1 MELNIAFHFKRQS
14 NTTLGSTIVL
24 LPVKSFKPSEQ
35 SNAFPAESPKYENT
49 HCPSGQSNPPS
60 VTPSVTSYEAFM

>member
-1 MELNIAFHFKRQS
+1 MELNIALHFKGQI

-24 LPVKSFKPSEQ
+24 LLVKSFKPSEQ
-35 SNAFPAESPKYENT
+35 SNAFPAESPKYENS
-49 HCPSGQSNPPS
+49 HCPSGQSIPRS